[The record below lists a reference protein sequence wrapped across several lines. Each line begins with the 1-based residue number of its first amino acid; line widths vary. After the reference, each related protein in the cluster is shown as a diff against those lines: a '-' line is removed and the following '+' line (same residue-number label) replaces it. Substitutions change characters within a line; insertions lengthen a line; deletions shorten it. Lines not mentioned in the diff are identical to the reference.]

1 MEGQKLPEA
10 SRVIR
15 SQVPGEG
22 GKNMEVGEWQHEVR
36 QGVRRMVVR
45 REQGAVGSVS
55 RGEWGKLDKY
65 DVITAWN
72 FLGKKNKNKMGRK
85 RGKAAGCYIRAGCRG
100 QC

>member
-1 MEGQKLPEA
+1 
-10 SRVIR
+10 
-15 SQVPGEG
+15 
-22 GKNMEVGEWQHEVR
+22 MEVGEWQHEVR

-55 RGEWGKLDKY
+55 RGEWGKSDEC

-85 RGKAAGCYIRAGCRG
+85 RGKAAGCYIGSVSVPTLLRLAINRHGC
-100 QC
+100 